1 MKINDNNDK
10 NVEQN
15 AVVDLKKVL
24 EMAKS
29 YDEIERYTLSN
40 GEDIEFYPHFSRT
53 KIKEIIE
60 EYKGYLISEDKDDM
74 KFMDMVSKDDVSL
87 VLFWYFLAV
96 KKFTHFGESMKRIK
110 KVKSLAPYY
119 NALLET
125 GILEEICNDT
135 FAYEELSK
143 VTEMFAKEAAINVTA
158 NEFVNKYEDEIEV
171 AREKFANT
179 YLNKSED

>member
-1 MKINDNNDK
+1 MTINDNNNT

-15 AVVDLKKVL
+15 AVVDLKNVL

-40 GEDIEFYPHFSRT
+40 GEDIEFHPHFSRT

-96 KKFTHFGESMKRIK
+96 KKFTHFGAVSYTH
-110 KVKSLAPYY
+110 L
-119 NALLET
+119 
-125 GILEEICNDT
+125 
-135 FAYEELSK
+135 
-143 VTEMFAKEAAINVTA
+143 
-158 NEFVNKYEDEIEV
+158 
-171 AREKFANT
+171 
-179 YLNKSED
+179 

>member
-15 AVVDLKKVL
+15 AVVDLKRSQKWL
-24 EMAKS
+24 NLMMKLK
-29 YDEIERYTLSN
+29 DTLYQTVKILNS
-40 GEDIEFYPHFSRT
+40 IPTSRT

-96 KKFTHFGESMKRIK
+96 KN
-110 KVKSLAPYY
+110 SL
-119 NALLET
+119 
-125 GILEEICNDT
+125 ILVS
-135 FAYEELSK
+135 L
-143 VTEMFAKEAAINVTA
+143 
-158 NEFVNKYEDEIEV
+158 
-171 AREKFANT
+171 
-179 YLNKSED
+179 